1 MSNGKKHAVQRIHF
15 TSFVLKILGIGFPIA
30 SLNWPKRKLW
40 MYLVPVAVL
49 SVTVNIPEIY
59 SAIAYFTGFPVSINC
74 TSTTSNRVPTK
85 IIL

>member
-1 MSNGKKHAVQRIHF
+1 MSNGKNHAVQRIHF
-15 TSFVLKILGIGFPIA
+15 TSFVLEILGIGFPIA

-59 SAIAYFTGFPVSINC
+59 SAIAYFTGFPVSIDY
-74 TSTTSNRVPTK
+74 S
-85 IIL
+85 

>member
-1 MSNGKKHAVQRIHF
+1 MSNGKIAVQRIDF
-15 TSFVLKILGIGFPIA
+15 TSFFLKISGIGFPIA

-59 SAIAYFTGFPVSINC
+59 SAIAYFTGFPVSINY
-74 TSTTSNRVPTK
+74 S
-85 IIL
+85 